1 MSKRRSST
9 PSRSINYSASPLLA
23 SKTPVWRSKFIVAGL
38 AIAFAGLGARA
49 AYVQVFGN
57 DFFQRQGEVR
67 FARTLELPA
76 NRGRVLDRNGL
87 ILASSVVAQSIWAI
101 PEDVDKADPKLP
113 ELAKLLNMRLSDVKK
128 HLANEDKT
136 FVWVKRQV
144 DAPIAKEIAALGIKG
159 IYQRREYKREYP
171 EGEAAAHVVGFTNV
185 EDRGQ
190 EGVELAFNK
199 ALSGR
204 NGSRRVIKDRLG
216 RVVEDVRDVIP
227 PVDGPDLQLSIDSK
241 VQYFAYQK
249 LREAVEK
256 NKAKAGSVVVLDSV
270 SGEVL
275 ALANYPSFNPNN
287 RQNLTGEQLRN
298 RVLTDSFEPGSTMK
312 PFTISLALEKGLVT
326 PTTQIETA
334 PGRITIGR
342 STISDSHPH
351 GLLTVNEIIQ
361 KSSNVGTVKIAMQ
374 MQPREMWEVFA
385 QAGFGQKP
393 QLPFPGAVT
402 GRLRPY
408 KSWRPIEQ
416 ATMSYGYGL
425 SASLFQLAQAYTIFA
440 RDGELIPISLM
451 KNADRAAGVRVFS
464 AKNALAV
471 RNMLA
476 MAAGPGGTA
485 PLAQTM
491 GYSVGGKTGTAHK
504 VEGKGYSTNKYRSWF
519 VGLAPIDSPRI
530 VVAVMIDEPS
540 NGKYFGGL
548 VAAPVFSET
557 VQQTLRILGVQP
569 DMNVKPQI
577 VTEAVEESF

>member
-1 MSKRRSST
+1 MSPRG
-9 PSRSINYSASPLLA
+9 SRSINYSASPLLA
-23 SKTPVWRSKFIVAGL
+23 SKTPVWRSKFIVAAL
-38 AIAFAGLGARA
+38 ALAFVGLGARA

-87 ILASSVVAQSIWAI
+87 ILATSVVAQSLWAI
-101 PEDVDKADPKLP
+101 PEDVDKADPKLKT
-113 ELAKLLNMRLSDVKK
+113 LAKLLGLPFSELKK
-128 HLANEDKT
+128 KLANEDKT
-136 FVWVKRQV
+136 FVWVQRQV
-144 DAPIAKEIAALGIKG
+144 DEPLAKEIAALGIKG
-159 IYQRREYKREYP
+159 IYQTREYKRQYP

-199 ALSGR
+199 QLSGR

-216 RVVEDVRDVIP
+216 RVVEDVRDVVP

-249 LREAVEK
+249 LRDAVLAH
-256 NKAKAGSVVVLDSV
+256 KAKAGSVVVLDTQT
-270 SGEVL
+270 GEIL
-275 ALANYPSFNPNN
+275 ALANYPSYDPN
-287 RQNLTGEQLRN
+287 RRARLSGEQLRN

-312 PFTISLALEKGLVT
+312 PFIAGLALDKGLVR
-326 PTTQIETA
+326 PETQIQTA
-334 PGRITIGR
+334 PGRIMIGG
-342 STISDSHPH
+342 SSIGDAHPH
-351 GLLTVNEIIQ
+351 GILTVNEIIQ
-361 KSSNVGTVKIAMQ
+361 KSSNVGTVKMAMQ
-374 MQPREMWEVFA
+374 MHPREMWEIFA

-393 QLPFPGAVT
+393 HVPFPGAVS

-408 KSWRPIEQ
+408 KTWRPIEQ

-425 SASLFQLAQAYTIFA
+425 SVSLFQLAQAYTIFA
-440 RDGELIPISLM
+440 RDGELIPVTLL
-451 KNADRAAGVRVFS
+451 KAETPATGVRVFS
-464 AKNALAV
+464 EKNTVAV
-471 RNMLA
+471 RKMLE
-476 MAAGPGGTA
+476 MATGPGGTA
-485 PLAQTM
+485 PQAQTM

-504 VEGKGYSTNKYRSWF
+504 QEGKGYAAKKYRSFF
-519 VGLAPIDSPRI
+519 VGLAPVEAPRI
-530 VVAVMIDEPS
+530 VVAVMVDEPS
-540 NGKYFGGL
+540 NGQYFGGL

-577 VTEAVEESF
+577 VTEIVEESF